1 MPTDVVIIGA
11 GPAGLTLANLL
22 QRNGIGCVVLE
33 ARDRSYVEQ
42 RQRAG
47 VLDDY
52 GGRIFADAGLAG
64 EILAG
69 APSETFLE
77 LRYEGE
83 PHLLDVPALA
93 GGRAGRI
100 VPQQLLVR
108 RLLATFLAAG
118 GDLHADA
125 DGDPFRRRLAKARF
139 DRLFTNHAAGAA
151 FADMMSGVELV
162 RSFT

>member
-118 GDLHADA
+118 GRPALQRPRRGAA
-125 DGDPFRRRLAKARF
+125 LAGDGAAGHLRRR
-139 DRLFTNHAAGAA
+139 HAGL
-151 FADMMSGVELV
+151 LV
-162 RSFT
+162 RGRM